1 MLDEGRVLL
10 IHYLLTGF
18 AVVSVFVLAGFGG
31 CWLVEADSTSRTTT
45 IFDSTDKIN
54 YKFKHRVIRWIWKKS
69 YKRPERIR
77 KEVNFMN
84 AWKLRFSMVATLAA
98 IFGLTTLVFAVVL
111 TWVGYFSILT
121 VGVLVVVLNVA
132 QWLLSPYLV
141 GAIYKVKE
149 MKAEENPRLHQMVAD
164 LSKKSGI
171 KKPKLMLSQI
181 PLPNAFAYGSPL
193 TGSRVAVTQGLLKNL
208 DDGEVEAVIGHELG
222 HLKHRDVQ
230 VMMVVSFLPALFYYI
245 GYSLMLSGMFG
256 GGRDNREGSGNNALF
271 GIAFMAFSWILTL
284 FTLYLS
290 RLREYYAD
298 RHSAAVV
305 ENGAEKLSTGL
316 VTIVEESRRSN
327 KPQKDEAKNN
337 TAYKALFISDP
348 DRANVDSAELHA
360 NSVASKYDLL
370 RQKLSEKPTQ
380 ADTFVEIFSTHPN
393 IIKRLRALQE
403 LQQNPRN
410 Y

>member
-1 MLDEGRVLL
+1 MEGYRIKVISAHRRLF
-10 IHYLLTGF
+10 GQ
-18 AVVSVFVLAGFGG
+18 VS
-31 CWLVEADSTSRTTT
+31 
-45 IFDSTDKIN
+45 
-54 YKFKHRVIRWIWKKS
+54 
-69 YKRPERIR
+69 
-77 KEVNFMN
+77 FMN

-98 IFGLTTLVFAVVL
+98 IFGLTTLVFSAVL
-111 TWVGYFSILT
+111 LYIGYFDIIT
-121 VGVLVVVLNVA
+121 VGALVVVLNVA

-141 GAIYKVKE
+141 GAIYRVKALKE
-149 MKAEENPRLHQMVAD
+149 GENPKLDQVVTD

-171 KKPKLMLSQI
+171 RKPQIMLSQI

-193 TGSRVAVTQGLLKNL
+193 TGSRVAVTEGLLKNL

-245 GYSLMLSGMFG
+245 GWSMMWSGMLG
-256 GGRDNREGSGNNALF
+256 GDRKNQGGNGNNAII
-271 GIAFMAFSWILTL
+271 GIAFMAFSWVLTI

-298 RHSAAVV
+298 RHSASIV

-316 VTIVEESRRSN
+316 VTIVEESKRSS
-327 KPQKDEAKNN
+327 KPQKDQAKSN

-360 NSVASKYDLL
+360 NNAASKYDLL
-370 RQKLSEKPTQ
+370 RQKLSEKPSQTD
-380 ADTFVEIFSTHPN
+380 AFVEIFSTHPN

-403 LQQNPRN
+403 LREHPTG